1 METKLRPAR
10 VVKPGHILKE
20 ELEARGWTQKAF
32 AQVIGR
38 PAQMVNEI
46 ISGKKS
52 ITPETALLFSAA
64 FGTSPEL
71 WLNLESSY
79 RLRLMETDTETSEVA
94 RRAEKLSA
102 APTGRNR
109 GSQRGSKRM
118 RFHLD
123 VLVEQVEGE
132 YVAHC
137 LQLDLVATAT
147 TETAAIEDVLNLVRA
162 QLDFAKEHGNAL
174 YAIKPAPPEAW
185 LKLWRVYERE
195 HPVCQARQISGNADI
210 EAVICHA

>member
-1 METKLRPAR
+1 MATRLRSAR
-10 VVKPGHILKE
+10 AVKPGHILKE

-32 AQVIGR
+32 AEVIGR
-38 PAQMVNEI
+38 PVQMVNEI
-46 ISGKKS
+46 ISAKKS

-64 FGTSPEL
+64 FGTSSQL

-79 RLRLMETDTETSEVA
+79 RLWLTEEETNTSEVT
-94 RRAEKLSA
+94 RRAEQLSA
-102 APTGRNR
+102 APKDRVR
-109 GSQRGSKRM
+109 GSRRSSKRT

-123 VLVEQVEGE
+123 VLVEQVEGQ

-137 LQLDLVATAT
+137 LQLDLMATAA
-147 TETAAIEDVLNLVRA
+147 TEAEAIEDVLQLVQD
-162 QLDFAKEHGNAL
+162 QLASVH
-174 YAIKPAPPEAW
+174 AIKPAPPEAW

-195 HPVCQARQISGNADI
+195 HPVCQARQVSGHADI